1 MFCTKC
7 GAENTDTAEFCTSC
21 GNSLK
26 GKSSARGASVQSH
39 TSLTKR
45 DPIMILVFTI
55 ITFGIYG
62 IYWYVKTK
70 LEMNEAGADIPT
82 AWLIIIPII
91 SIWWMWKFSEGV
103 EQVTDNE
110 MSGPIAFLL
119 LFLLGFIGTA
129 IIQSYLNKVA
139 TD

>member
-7 GAENTDTAEFCTSC
+7 GADNNDTAEFCTSC

-26 GKSSARGASVQSH
+26 GGAPARSASNQTS

-45 DPIMILVFTI
+45 DPIMVLIFTI

-62 IYWYVKTK
+62 IYWYVMTK
-70 LEMNEAGADIPT
+70 LEMNESGADIPT
-82 AWLIIIPII
+82 AWLIILPII

-103 EQVTDNE
+103 EQVTDGQ

-119 LFLLGFIGTA
+119 LFLLPGIGAA
-129 IIQSYLNKVA
+129 IIQSSLNKFA
-139 TD
+139 AD